1 MYPEDSNYG
10 KKRDIKHDV
19 KHFRHEISDLST
31 VTMFMLV
38 YVWNVMSV
46 TYSVPEWKKVW
57 LLPNIPRLGQGNKRK
72 FGMGLPNECRG
83 VARLTDTVFV

>member
-19 KHFRHEISDLST
+19 KHFRHEISDLSS

-38 YVWNVMSV
+38 YV
-46 TYSVPEWKKVW
+46 
-57 LLPNIPRLGQGNKRK
+57 
-72 FGMGLPNECRG
+72 
-83 VARLTDTVFV
+83 